1 MAEAAV
7 EIVTET
13 LSSLLVEEIKLSGRV
28 KQDVE
33 SIKREL
39 ESIRSFL
46 KDADA
51 RAAVEE
57 GGEGNEGVLTWV
69 KQVREEA
76 LSH

>member
-13 LSSLLVEEIKLSGRV
+13 LSSLLLEEIKLLGRV
-28 KQDVE
+28 KREVE

-57 GGEGNEGVLTWV
+57 EGRR
-69 KQVREEA
+69 Q
-76 LSH
+76 